1 MPMKRERPKVRV
13 YILANHNL
21 EKTFIWSP
29 DQSDNTKMKRIT
41 KILEIFP
48 ENGPDRRHV
57 QIF

>member
-1 MPMKRERPKVRV
+1 MKREQPKVRV
-13 YILANHNL
+13 YILANPNL
-21 EKTFIWSP
+21 DKTFIWSP